1 MGELIGQLRGDL
13 GGSRRVEDRE
23 FFKLPAQ
30 MFKVG
35 RSIHPAI
42 IASLTEG
49 PVSCFRFVT

>member
-1 MGELIGQLRGDL
+1 VGEVVGKLRGDFC
-13 GGSRRVEDRE
+13 GRSRVDHRQL
-23 FFKLPAQ
+23 FKLPAQ

-42 IASLTEG
+42 IAIYTEG